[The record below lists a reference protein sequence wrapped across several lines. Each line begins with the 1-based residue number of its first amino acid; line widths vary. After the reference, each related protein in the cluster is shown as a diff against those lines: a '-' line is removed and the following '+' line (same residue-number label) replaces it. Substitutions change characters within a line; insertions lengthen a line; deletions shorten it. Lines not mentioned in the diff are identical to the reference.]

1 MQNSSSKLLDK
12 AVGQF
17 ASLPGIGR
25 KTALKF
31 VLYLLKKSP
40 EEVKQFIIGKST
52 GQFGKKYMGISSLD
66 NSVKVDKR
74 KIRNGTIYAYR
85 KRS

>member
-25 KTALKF
+25 KTALKIRA
-31 VLYLLKKSP
+31 LSTQKKP
-40 EEVKQFIIGKST
+40 GRGKQFRA
-52 GQFGKKYMGISSLD
+52 KY
-66 NSVKVDKR
+66 
-74 KIRNGTIYAYR
+74 
-85 KRS
+85 